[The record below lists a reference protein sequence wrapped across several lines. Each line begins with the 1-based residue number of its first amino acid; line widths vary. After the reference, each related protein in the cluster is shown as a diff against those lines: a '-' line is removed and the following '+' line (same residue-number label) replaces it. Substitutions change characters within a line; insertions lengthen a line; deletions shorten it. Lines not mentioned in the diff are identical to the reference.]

1 VVHVFGLPAAT
12 VVILFG
18 IPAIWV
24 IYTLVFVVLSRGWKA
39 EDIAEDRALAA
50 GGAASAKDN
59 APNGRTAADD
69 RDENRGRA

>member
-1 VVHVFGLPAAT
+1 MLGLPTAT

-39 EDIAEDRALAA
+39 EDIAEDRAAA
-50 GGAASAKDN
+50 NGGSRTEGHDGNGGAA
-59 APNGRTAADD
+59 
-69 RDENRGRA
+69 